1 MPAVPS
7 PTARGRRLR
16 HELRRLRE
24 EAGLTHSEVARR
36 LDWSASKLSRIE
48 TGQSRVQTGDVR
60 DLLGAY
66 GVTDEATAEA
76 LVQLAREARRRG
88 WWTRYT
94 DVLGS
99 GTYVGLEA
107 DASALHTYES
117 MFVPGLLQ
125 TEDYARAIIRADLAK
140 PDPETLERRLA
151 ARMARQ
157 EILSRPDPPQIW
169 AVLDESVVGR
179 PVGGPAVMRAQLQ
192 YLIEVSN
199 RPNTPLTLQVLPL
212 TVGAHPGMNGP
223 FVILEFQS
231 PNDPPDGLPGD
242 RHGRPVYRRARGCRT
257 VYPDVPPPRRPSP
270 RTRRVTHHDHRS
282 SRTHGVISDRISL
295 WEVRDGRSPPRPVH
309 SRLAQEQS

>member
-1 MPAVPS
+1 MSATPS

-36 LDWSASKLSRIE
+36 LEWSASKLSRIE
-48 TGQSRVQTGDVR
+48 SGQSRVQTGDVR
-60 DLLGAY
+60 DLLDAY
-66 GVTDEATAEA
+66 GVSDQPTCEA

-125 TEDYARAIIRADLAK
+125 TEEYARAIVRAGQTR

-157 EILSRPDPPQIW
+157 EILSRPDPPEIW
-169 AVLDESVVGR
+169 AVLDESVISR
-179 PVGGPAVMRAQLQ
+179 PVGGPAVMSQQLQ
-192 YLIEVSN
+192 HLIEVSN
-199 RPNTPLTLQVLPL
+199 RPNSPLTIQVLPL
-212 TVGAHPGMNGP
+212 SVGTHPGMNGP
-223 FVILEFQS
+223 FVILEFHS
-231 PNDPPDGLPGD
+231 PTDPSMVYLETATDGLYIEEPSD
-242 RHGRPVYRRARGCRT
+242 VERYTLMFNHLVARAFG
-257 VYPDVPPPRRPSP
+257 PDE
-270 RTRRVTHHDHRS
+270 
-282 SRTHGVISDRISL
+282 SRTMIAG
-295 WEVRDGRSPPRPVH
+295 
-309 SRLAQEQS
+309 LAERMA